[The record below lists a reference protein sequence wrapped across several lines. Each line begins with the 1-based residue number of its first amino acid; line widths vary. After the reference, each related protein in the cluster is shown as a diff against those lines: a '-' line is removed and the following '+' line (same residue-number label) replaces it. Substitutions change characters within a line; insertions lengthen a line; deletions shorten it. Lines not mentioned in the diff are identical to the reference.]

1 MKLLHTIFLVPP
13 PLPTIR
19 QTMALNYNRIKN
31 IRTLWIHRLTGT
43 DFLVRAEHETLAR
56 LAEAITGERGRYVED
71 GSFECNSDNLQTVI
85 YDDGFEPGK
94 EFYQTIA
101 YVERHD
107 AYKMTMTNQEPE
119 EYFKEL
125 QLTSEEED
133 TEYPLNFMWP
143 EDLVMIEREAPYD
156 FTRKIPSE
164 EEFDFNFIL
173 WRSEHELLE
182 QIASDDDSH
191 YPSDNEERTCSFC
204 HEHMHS
210 CREGGDHSSEMRDI
224 IRHLRKKDR
233 T

>member
-1 MKLLHTIFLVPP
+1 LLAPPRLLH
-13 PLPTIR
+13 
-19 QTMALNYNRIKN
+19 TMALNYNPVKN

-43 DFLVRAEHETLAR
+43 DFLVRAEHEQLVK
-56 LAEAITGERGRYVED
+56 LAEAMTGEPGSYVED
-71 GSFECNSDNLQTVI
+71 GSFKCDSHNLQTVI

-94 EFYQTIA
+94 EFYEKIA

-143 EDLVMIEREAPYD
+143 EDFKMIEREAPYD
-156 FTRKIPSE
+156 FTREILSE
-164 EEFDFNFIL
+164 EEFDFNFFL
-173 WRSEHELLE
+173 RRSEHELLE
-182 QIASDDDSH
+182 QTASEDDSQ
-191 YPSDNEERTCSFC
+191 YPSDDEERRHCNFCKQRMDTCC
-204 HEHMHS
+204 ED
-210 CREGGDHSSEMRDI
+210 GDHSSEMREI
-224 IRHLRKKDR
+224 VRALRKKDR